1 MRKVGAVC
9 ANWNGDPFLIPHLKM
24 LRAAGVDRIVV
35 SQGPGPWGKA
45 ALYPPCGAYAKGH
58 DGSAD
63 RARALPFVEVIANP
77 LSTEFCAEVYN
88 PGLRHLAADCD
99 IVLKLDSDML
109 MLPADAARFVEY
121 IRKTAF
127 DCYHL
132 DFKVSTIDYS
142 YDFEHGT
149 KTGVEFD
156 IMVVAPQRM
165 LSGDGLLD
173 YPAVHRTSIVMPDI
187 IHHFRGWKGHNSWV
201 VSGKTEGGFTAD
213 EMRQRYGNNG
223 EWYRC
228 PELLREAVTHQTWT
242 F

>member
-1 MRKVGAVC
+1 MRKVGALC

-24 LRAAGVDRIVV
+24 LRAAGVDRILV

-45 ALYPPCGAYAKGH
+45 ALYPPCPAYAKEH
-58 DGSAD
+58 DGS
-63 RARALPFVEVIANP
+63 RARAAALPFVEVIDNP
-77 LSTEFCAEVYN
+77 LSTEFCAEVFN
-88 PGLRHLAADCD
+88 PGLRHLSDCD

-109 MLPADAARFVEY
+109 MMPADAARFVEY
-121 IRKTAF
+121 IRGTAF

-142 YDFEHGT
+142 YDYDHGT

-156 IMVVAPQRM
+156 IMAVAPQR
-165 LSGDGLLD
+165 LFTGLLD
-173 YPAVHRTSIVMPDI
+173 YPAVHRTTIAMPDV

-201 VSGKTEGGFTAD
+201 LGGKTEGGFTAE
-213 EMRQRYGNNG
+213 EMRERYGNNG
-223 EWYRC
+223 DWFHC
-228 PELLREAVTHQTWT
+228 PELLREAVTYQCWT